1 MDADTYKRLTKYS
14 QFKEHNKE
22 QAEDLLH
29 DSILLSLE
37 KKSYAP
43 GYIVNTLKYK
53 RKEAARD
60 LFYQTKIYSE
70 YATSCYL
77 PLPAIEGK
85 AIDYNEALNKL
96 YTYLQSKFR
105 YSHITP
111 SKRVESFLR
120 MYIFKQSSNEISEDL
135 QTSPA
140 SVRNMACVVR
150 TIVKS
155 NPKLKDI
162 VDILEL

>member
-1 MDADTYKRLTKYS
+1 LDADTYKRLTKFS

-43 GYIVNTLKYK
+43 GYIVNTFKYK

-70 YATSCYL
+70 YATSNYL
-77 PLPAIEGK
+77 PISAIDGK
-85 AIDYNEALNKL
+85 ALDSNEALNRL
-96 YTYLQSKFR
+96 YKYLQYKFR
-105 YSHITP
+105 YSHINA
-111 SKRVESFLR
+111 SKRVEAFLR
-120 MYIFKQSSNEISEDL
+120 MYVFKHDTKDISLEL
-135 QTSPA
+135 NTSQA

-150 TIVKS
+150 NIVKD
-155 NPKLKDI
+155 NPKLKD
-162 VDILEL
+162 VVEILEL